1 MQVVERTMNV
11 TQPLELLL
19 PQFQSFLTV
28 VSRTGGIVAALP
40 MLSGRT
46 VPAQIKVGLVLMLGL
61 VSAPTIHLPPIPQD
75 SAIMAAGLVSEVLIG
90 FVIGLAVRLLFSALE
105 IAGEVVG
112 TQMGFSMAQLLNPL
126 TMQSTP
132 MVGQLFSVIASLVF
146 LSLNA
151 HMMVVA
157 AIVSSYESIPPFGA
171 SLSPAIGEEVLRL
184 SQHMF
189 VVAVQLAG
197 PVLVA
202 VLLINI
208 LLAMLG
214 RAVTQ
219 INVFVLSFPLTI
231 AAGLLILGVSMPF
244 MVSLLEREFIGLHV
258 TIEGLLRALGHV

>member
-1 MQVVERTMNV
+1 MNV
-11 TQPLELLL
+11 TQPLHLLL
-19 PQFQSFLTV
+19 PEFQSFLTV

-40 MLSGRT
+40 MLTGRT
-46 VPAQIKVGLVLMLGL
+46 VPPQVKVALVLMLSL
-61 VSAPTIHLPPIPQD
+61 ALAPAIHLPPIPPD
-75 SAIMAAGLVSEVLIG
+75 AAAMTAGLASELLIG
-90 FVIGLAVRLLFSALE
+90 FVIGMAVRLLFSAFE
-105 IAGEVVG
+105 IAGEIVG

-126 TMQSTP
+126 TSQSTP
-132 MVGQLFSVIASLVF
+132 MVGQLFTVIASLVF

-171 SLSPAIGEEVLRL
+171 SLSPAVGEEVLQL

-202 VLLINI
+202 VVLINI

-231 AAGLLILGVSMPF
+231 AAGLLVLGLAMPF
-244 MVSLLEREFIGLHV
+244 MISLLEREFIGLHE
-258 TIEGLLRALGHV
+258 TIEGLVRALGHG

>member
-1 MQVVERTMNV
+1 MNV
-11 TQPLELLL
+11 TQPLHMLL
-19 PQFQSFLTV
+19 PEFQSFLVV

-46 VPAQIKVGLVLMLGL
+46 VPPRVKVALVLVLAL
-61 VSAPTIHLPPIPQD
+61 ALTPAIQLPPVPPD
-75 SAIMAAGLVSEVLIG
+75 TVAMAAGLASEMLIG
-90 FVIGLAVRLLFSALE
+90 LVIGMAVRLLFAALEVAGE
-105 IAGEVVG
+105 IAGS
-112 TQMGFSMAQLLNPL
+112 QMGFSIAHLLDPM
-126 TMQSTP
+126 TSISTP
-132 MVGQLFSVIASLVF
+132 MVGQLFTIIASLVF

-151 HMMVVA
+151 HMMVVS

-189 VVAVQLAG
+189 VVAVKLAG

-202 VLLINI
+202 VALINI

-214 RAVTQ
+214 RAVIQ

-231 AAGLLILGVSMPF
+231 AAGLLVLGLALPF
-244 MVSLLEREFIGLHV
+244 IVSLLEQEFIGLHE
-258 TIEGLLRALGHV
+258 TIRGLLKVLGHG

>member
-1 MQVVERTMNV
+1 MNV
-11 TQPLELLL
+11 TQPLHLLL
-19 PQFQSFLTV
+19 PEFQSFLV
-28 VSRTGGIVAALP
+28 VASRAGGIVAAMP

-46 VPAQIKVGLVLMLGL
+46 IPPRVKVALVLMLSMAL
-61 VSAPTIHLPPIPQD
+61 APAIQLPPVPPD
-75 SAIMAAGLVSEVLIG
+75 ALAMTAGLASELMIG
-90 FVIGLAVRLLFSALE
+90 FVIGMAVRLLFAALE
-105 IAGEVVG
+105 VAGEIVG
-112 TQMGFSMAQLLNPL
+112 SQMGFSIAQLLDPM
-126 TMQSTP
+126 TSHSTP
-132 MVGQLFSVIASLVF
+132 MVGQLFTVIASLVF

-171 SLSPAIGEEVLRL
+171 NLSPAVGEEVLHL

-189 VVAVQLAG
+189 QVAVQLSA

-219 INVFVLSFPLTI
+219 INIFVLSFPLTI
-231 AAGLLILGVSMPF
+231 AAGLLVLGLSLSF
-244 MVSLLEREFIGLHV
+244 MVSLLEREFIALHE
-258 TIEGLLRALGHV
+258 TINGLLRLMGHG

>member
-1 MQVVERTMNV
+1 MNV
-11 TQPLELLL
+11 TQPLQILL
-19 PQFQSFLTV
+19 PEFQSFLTV

-46 VPAQIKVGLVLMLGL
+46 VPPQIKVGLVLMLSL
-61 VSAPTIHLPPIPQD
+61 ALAPAIHLPPLPQD
-75 SAIMAAGLVSEVLIG
+75 VTATTAGLASELLIG
-90 FVIGLAVRLLFSALE
+90 FVIGLAVRLLFSSFE
-105 IAGEVVG
+105 IAGEIVG

-126 TMQSTP
+126 TSQSTP
-132 MVGQLFSVIASLVF
+132 MVGQFFTVIASLVF
-146 LSLNA
+146 LTLNA

-157 AIVSSYESIPPFGA
+157 AIVSSYVSIPPFGA
-171 SLSPAIGEEVLRL
+171 SLSPAVGEEVLQL

-189 VVAVQLAG
+189 LIALQLAG

-202 VLLINI
+202 VVLINI

-231 AAGLLILGVSMPF
+231 AAGLLVLGLAMPF
-244 MVSLLEREFIGLHV
+244 MVSLLEREFIGLHE
-258 TIEGLLRALGHV
+258 TIEGLLRALGHG